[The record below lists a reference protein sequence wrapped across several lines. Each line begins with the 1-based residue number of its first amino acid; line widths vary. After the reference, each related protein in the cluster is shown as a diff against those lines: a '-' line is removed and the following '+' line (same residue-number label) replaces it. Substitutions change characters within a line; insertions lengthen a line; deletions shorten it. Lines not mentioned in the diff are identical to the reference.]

1 MAKRKQCLFLWWK
14 KLLAEGETNT
24 VSHKRLVS
32 IISLVMLIILAI
44 LSAFGHSATIEYIY
58 IFGMLTGGESVLT
71 TIEKTTDRISRTKY
85 RIRKKYDEEPVKE
98 DELTYSHN

>member
-32 IISLVMLIILAI
+32 IISLVMLIILSI

-58 IFGMLTGGESVLT
+58 IFGILTGGESFLT
-71 TIEKTTDRISRTKY
+71 TIEKTTDRIRRTKHN
-85 RIRKKYDEEPVKE
+85 IRKKINEEPIEE
-98 DELTYSHN
+98 DEVLDA